1 MLPDKPLKVKHLF
14 FGLKYVTT
22 YRFLKEKKPLICGLV
37 MHNNCNL
44 NCLHCRITDRPAC
57 NLSFEESKSVIDS
70 FYDEGGRTI
79 YFEGGEPFL
88 WRDHEY
94 QLDDVVKYAQDKGF
108 LATIIYTNGTY
119 PLDTSADT
127 VFISLDGL
135 QKTHDLIRGKTF
147 DMIMQNIRSSKHP
160 SLLINFT
167 INNYNKNEILD
178 FCEFI
183 NGLKQ
188 IRGIF
193 FYFHSPYYGYD
204 ELFVNKT
211 DKKEILNRLIKNK
224 NKYKI
229 LNSRAGLRSALRNTW
244 KRPLT
249 ICQIYEGGK
258 KYSCCRFSG
267 NEDLC
272 KDCGYLSYA
281 EIDQVLKFKISSIRN
296 ALKYF

>member
-1 MLPDKPLKVKHLF
+1 M
-14 FGLKYVTT
+14 
-22 YRFLKEKKPLICGLV
+22 
-37 MHNNCNL
+37 
-44 NCLHCRITDRPAC
+44 
-57 NLSFEESKSVIDS
+57 IDN
-70 FYDEGGRTI
+70 FYNEGGRTI

-88 WRDHEY
+88 WRDNEY
-94 QLDDVVKYAQDKGF
+94 HLDDVVRYAQKKGF
-108 LATIIYTNGTY
+108 LSTIIYTNGTC
-119 PLDTSADT
+119 PLETSADT

-135 QKTHDLIRGKTF
+135 QKTHDFIRGKTF
-147 DMIMQNIRSSKHP
+147 DRIMQNICSSKHP
-160 SLLINFT
+160 SLFINFT
-167 INNYNKNEILD
+167 INNINKNEILD

-183 NGLKQ
+183 NSVKQ

-211 DKKEILNRLIKNK
+211 DKEEILNRLIKNK
-224 NKYKI
+224 YKYKI
-229 LNSRAGLRSALRNTW
+229 LNSKAGLRSALRNTW
-244 KRPLT
+244 ERPLN

-258 KYSCCRFSG
+258 KYKCCRFPG